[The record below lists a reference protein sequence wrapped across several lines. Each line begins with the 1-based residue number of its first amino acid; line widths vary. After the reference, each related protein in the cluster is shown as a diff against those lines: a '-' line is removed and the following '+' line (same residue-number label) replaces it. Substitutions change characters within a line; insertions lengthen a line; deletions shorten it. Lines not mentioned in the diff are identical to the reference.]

1 MNTELRSLSSKK
13 KLQNIHIITF
23 ITVFFFQLIFTF
35 IFDQSLYFWQL
46 TTLYT
51 GLYSSIVPFNY
62 FLSRPHS
69 IILFIIFLSTI
80 RNSCILFFNTNF
92 TLSNQ
97 FSELS
102 FLIFF
107 SVLVISVLDVFSG
120 NLHMKSGYF
129 QKSKSYIFISII
141 LICILPIFSI
151 LIPNGK
157 EQFFLLSNFLLFSNI
172 AISSEKKSIFGMMI
186 NCSIYIILYLITLF
200 IFSVLNYDFALNR
213 TTFLI
218 PFYLSIVVLMRNLI
232 STTKLYNISLFNTLL
247 SILNLLKSKKVL
259 LYMTIFVSTL
269 TAGFIYALVN
279 KILSS
284 GLYYGELGG
293 IVSYVI
299 RFQINEF
306 IDPYIITTF
315 SERLN
320 EITNSIISQQLTF
333 KSFFW
338 IFSFIVPSFLFPDR
352 PILNVSEYL
361 KENVGFWY
369 ENYFEP
375 FFHFFIE
382 GSPILFVFY
391 IVFLPLILLYV
402 FLNLNRENSFSGLIY
417 YLYFSIYSYF
427 SYSFGFTR
435 YILAPFFGSLI
446 LFFTKKIKI

>member
-13 KLQNIHIITF
+13 KLQNIHIITLL
-23 ITVFFFQLIFTF
+23 TVFFFQLIFTF

-51 GLYSSIVPFNY
+51 GIYSSIVPFNY
-62 FLSRPHS
+62 FFSRPHS

-80 RNSCILFFNTNF
+80 RNSCILFLNTNF
-92 TLSNQ
+92 ALSNQ

-107 SVLVISVLDVFSG
+107 SVIVISILDAFSG
-120 NLHMKSGYF
+120 NVDIKFGYL
-129 QKSKSYIFISII
+129 QKSKSYIFISIT

-151 LIPNGK
+151 LVPNGK

-172 AISSEKKSIFGMMI
+172 AIPSAKKTIFRMII
-186 NCSIYIILYLITLF
+186 NCSIYIIFYLITLF
-200 IFSVLNYDFALNR
+200 IFYTLNYDFALNR

-232 STTKLYNISLFNTLL
+232 FTTKLYNISLLNTLL
-247 SILNLLKSKKVL
+247 SILNFLKSKKVL
-259 LYMTIFVSTL
+259 LYMTILVSTL
-269 TAGFIYALVN
+269 TVGFLYALVN

-284 GLYYGELGG
+284 GLYYGELGD
-293 IVSYVI
+293 ILAFVI

-306 IDPYIITTF
+306 INPDIIRTF
-315 SERLN
+315 SERLS
-320 EITNSIISQQLTF
+320 EITNSTISQQLTF
-333 KSFFW
+333 KSFYW
-338 IFSFIVPSFLFPDR
+338 IFSFIIPSFLFPNR

-375 FFHFFIE
+375 FFHFFVE
-382 GSPILFVFY
+382 GSSILFVFY
-391 IVFLPLILLYV
+391 IVFLPLILLY
-402 FLNLNRENSFSGLIY
+402 LCLKLTRENSFSGLVY

-446 LFFTKKIKI
+446 LFLTKRMRI